1 MSQWRMRLSLW
12 KIILMSSATNENKLS
27 TTDPALPEQKSPF
40 PSPAP
45 RRAIEFRF
53 IVNFGPQ
60 LSTPC
65 SRCLEVSP
73 PPTPSLIQSPGQ
85 LFHRYLRCHT
95 FTL

>member
-1 MSQWRMRLSLW
+1 VAAASGHVES
-12 KIILMSSATNENKLS
+12 KFMSSAKKENKLS
-27 TTDPALPEQKSPF
+27 TADTSSLNQKYLLPASSPHR
-40 PSPAP
+40 S
-45 RRAIEFRF
+45 IEFRF
-53 IVNFGPQ
+53 IVKFGPQ

-73 PPTPSLIQSPGQ
+73 PPTSSLVQFPTP

>member
-1 MSQWRMRLSLW
+1 
-12 KIILMSSATNENKLS
+12 MSSATNENK
-27 TTDPALPEQKSPF
+27 TPAANPLPPSSRPLTVSPGSRR
-40 PSPAP
+40 SP
-45 RRAIEFRF
+45 EFRF

-65 SRCLEVSP
+65 SRCLGTSP
-73 PPTPSLIQSPGQ
+73 QPLPAVVHASTQ

>member
-1 MSQWRMRLSLW
+1 
-12 KIILMSSATNENKLS
+12 MSSAKDDNKTS
-27 TTDPALPEQKSPF
+27 TTFLTQKHLPA
-40 PSPAP
+40 AP
-45 RRAIEFRF
+45 RPRRSIEFRF

-73 PPTPSLIQSPGQ
+73 PPTPPLVYSATP

-95 FTL
+95 FTI